1 MSYTPYQS
9 EETLT
14 ASRNIPWA
22 GEEGGQSAV
31 SKGTGLLIG
40 GEVERKETDLKEVVV
55 GCCGRAKALGRGGRQ
70 GEGEVVGIK

>member
-14 ASRNIPWA
+14 ASRNIPWT
-22 GEEGGQSAV
+22 GEEEGESATSKDTGQLTA
-31 SKGTGLLIG
+31 
-40 GEVERKETDLKEVVV
+40 GEVERKEPDLKDVVV

-70 GEGEVVGIK
+70 KEGEVVGIK